1 VVQKEL
7 KSQGAEAHARQGEAD
22 MMDQDQLN
30 SLVIADLPVALFVV
44 DDKYRIIEFNPAAEK
59 ITGMKRR
66 EVLGWSCS
74 EILSSNLCE
83 HHCPLRESVTTGQPC
98 LGREAIIRTRSGKK
112 IPIILS
118 GRAVA
123 ASNGELL
130 YSIGVFRD
138 ATDTKEHAAHKRN
151 LISLFTHDLKA
162 PVMITGGFVNRLLEG
177 KAGALNEKQIGYL
190 RIVQNELKRQ
200 EEYIQSFLDAS
211 RIESG
216 QIELEL
222 QPCRLEGLLKD
233 IITGFKVQAALK
245 RIDIE
250 LEVQQYLGDILLD
263 KVHFSRVISNLLDN
277 AIKYSPSETLVQVR
291 VRRTEK
297 HFLFEVRDQGPGISL
312 QNQAHIFDHYYR
324 PARHCCGQP
333 QGSGLGL
340 AAVKAI
346 VEAHAGSVWLRSIP
360 GEGCSFFV
368 ALPK

>member
-1 VVQKEL
+1 
-7 KSQGAEAHARQGEAD
+7 
-22 MMDQDQLN
+22 MMDQNQLN

-98 LGREAIIRTRSGKK
+98 LGREAVIRSRSGKK

-118 GRAVA
+118 GRAIA
-123 ASNGELL
+123 ASDGKML
-130 YSIGVFRD
+130 YSIGIFRD

-177 KAGALNEKQIGYL
+177 KAGPLNDKQIGYL
-190 RIVQNELKRQ
+190 RIVEKELKRQ
-200 EEYIQSFLDAS
+200 EDYIQSFLDAS

-216 QIELEL
+216 RIELEL
-222 QPCRLEGLLKD
+222 RPCELGDLLKD

-245 RIDIE
+245 GIDIA
-250 LEVQQYLGDILLD
+250 LEIPQDLGETLLD

-277 AIKYSPSETLVQVR
+277 AIKYSKNETLVRVQVR
-291 VRRTEK
+291 VTEK

-312 QNQAHIFDHYYR
+312 QNQTHIFDHYYR
-324 PARHCCGQP
+324 PARRCCEQEKGT
-333 QGSGLGL
+333 GLGL

-360 GEGCSFFV
+360 GTGCSFFV
-368 ALPK
+368 ALPR